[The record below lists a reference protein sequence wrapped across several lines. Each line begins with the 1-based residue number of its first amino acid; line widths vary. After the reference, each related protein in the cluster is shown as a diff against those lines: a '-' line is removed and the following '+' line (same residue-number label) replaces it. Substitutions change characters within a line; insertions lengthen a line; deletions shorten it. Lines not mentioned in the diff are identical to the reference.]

1 MSPPSREHSHSS
13 DAEDDDKKALQRR
26 RTLIERSLEKR
37 REIMAQQAEELRQHY
52 EDTLDER
59 DEIQG
64 GDIIEYD
71 E

>member
-1 MSPPSREHSHSS
+1 MSNFHRQESHGS
-13 DAEDDDKKALQRR
+13 DSANDDSLQRR
-26 RTLIERSLEKR
+26 LEFMERPLEER
-37 REIMAQQAEELRQHY
+37 REIMRRQAEELQQHY